1 MITLLGATGFIG
13 SNILKKMESEGI
25 EVYAPARNEDL
36 AGKYLGNI
44 IYCIGLT
51 NDAKYKPF
59 ETLEAHIN
67 KLKSIIEN
75 CTFNAITYCSST
87 RVYIHN
93 TTDTKETSLINVDT
107 TDPFEFFNLTKLAA
121 ESLLFNTVKKF
132 KIVRLSN
139 IFGPDFTSDNF
150 LTSIIRDALT
160 AGKIILKSSASSQK
174 DYLHVS
180 DAADL
185 ITAIA
190 LNDEANGI
198 YNVASG
204 LNVTNGEILEVI
216 SKITGCEVEY
226 TAGAEDII
234 FSPIDVIR
242 IKDELGFKPKA
253 LLLDEIPKIIE
264 DFKKHLNHETI
275 A

>member
-13 SNILKKMESEGI
+13 SAILKKMQSEGI
-25 EVYAPARNEDL
+25 EVYDPARNEDL
-36 AGKYLGNI
+36 TGKYLGNI

-67 KLKSIIEN
+67 KLKNIIEQ
-75 CTFNAITYCSST
+75 CTFDAITYCSST

-93 TTDTKETSLINVDT
+93 TTEAKENSLINVDT
-107 TDPFEFFNLTKLAA
+107 ADAFEFFNLTKLTA
-121 ESLLFNTVKKF
+121 ESLLFNTVEKF

-160 AGKIILKSSASSQK
+160 TGKITLRSSALSQK

-190 LNDEANGI
+190 LDDKTQGI

-204 LNVTNGEILEVI
+204 VNVTNGEILEVI

-234 FSPIDVIR
+234 FNPIDVIR
-242 IKDELGFKPKA
+242 IKDELNFKPKA

-264 DFKKHLNHETI
+264 DFKKHLNNGTI